1 MVSLLAKIFIKDYN
15 NYSDASVRQSYGI
28 LTGAV
33 GIVLNLILFG
43 GKLFAGIITGAI
55 SITADAINNLSDAG
69 SSLVTMAG
77 MRMAGRPADK
87 EHPFGHGRLEYVSGL
102 IVSFIILL
110 MGYELGKDSIMKII
124 EPEEV
129 TFSLLSVV
137 ILLASVLVKL
147 YICLYNRKFGKL
159 INSSA
164 MKATAM
170 DSLSDCIS
178 TAAVII
184 GLVVFAVF
192 NVNIDGYVGVL
203 VAVFILKTGIEAA
216 KESLTPLIGEPPERE
231 FVEGIEKTV
240 MGYEGIVGIHD
251 LIVHNYGVG
260 NNIISLHAEVPSEMG
275 FMEAHE
281 LVDLIEND
289 LREKYAAIATVHMDP
304 VEMSNETANEYKA
317 LVKKIISEI
326 SPEISMHDFRMTD
339 GLKNRNLIFD
349 VVVPYSLKISDAEI
363 KRLISEKI
371 KNEDENLNAVITVD
385 KEMT

>member
-1 MVSLLAKIFIKDYN
+1 MVSFLAKIFIKDYK
-15 NYSDASVRQSYGI
+15 NYSDASVRRNYGV

-110 MGYELGKDSIMKII
+110 MGYELGKDSITKII
-124 EPEEV
+124 SPEEV
-129 TFSLLSVV
+129 TFSLLSVG
-137 ILLASVLVKL
+137 ILFGSVLIKL

-178 TAAVII
+178 TGAVII
-184 GLVVFAVF
+184 GLIVFAVF
-192 NVNIDGYVGVL
+192 NINIDGYVGVL

-216 KESLTPLIGEPPERE
+216 KESLTPLIGEPPEKE
-231 FVEGIEKTV
+231 FVDGIEKTV
-240 MGYEGIVGIHD
+240 MSYEGVVGIHD

-304 VEMSNETANEYKA
+304 VETSNETANEYKA
-317 LVKKIISEI
+317 MVKKIISEI
-326 SPEISMHDFRMTD
+326 SPKITMHDFRMTD
-339 GLKNRNLIFD
+339 GIKNRNLIFD
-349 VVVPYSLKISDAEI
+349 VVVPYSLKISDTEI
-363 KRLISEKI
+363 RRLISEKI
-371 KNEDENLNAVITVD
+371 KNEDENLNTVITVD

>member
-1 MVSLLAKIFIKDYN
+1 MVSLLAKLLIKNYK
-15 NYSDASVRQSYGI
+15 NYSDSAVRQSYGM

-55 SITADAINNLSDAG
+55 SITADAVNNLSDAG

-124 EPEEV
+124 HPEEV
-129 TFSLLSVV
+129 TFSLLSVG
-137 ILLASVLVKL
+137 ILVASVLVKF
-147 YICLYNRKFGKL
+147 YICIYNRKFGKL

-216 KESLTPLIGEPPERE
+216 KESLAPLIGQPPEKE
-231 FVEGIEKTV
+231 FVDGIEKTV
-240 MGYEGIVGIHD
+240 MEYEGVVGIHD

-289 LREKYAAIATVHMDP
+289 LREKYGALATVHMDP
-304 VEMSNETANEYKA
+304 VETKNEVANEHKA

-326 SPEISMHDFRMTD
+326 SPSISMHDFRMTD
-339 GLKNRNLIFD
+339 GIKNRNLIFD

>member
-1 MVSLLAKIFIKDYN
+1 MVSLLAKLLIKNYK
-15 NYSDASVRQSYGI
+15 NYSDSAVRQSYGM

-55 SITADAINNLSDAG
+55 SITADAVNNLSDAG

-124 EPEEV
+124 HPEEV
-129 TFSLLSVV
+129 TFSLLSVG
-137 ILLASVLVKL
+137 ILVASVLVKL
-147 YICLYNRKFGKL
+147 YICIYNRKFGKL

-216 KESLTPLIGEPPERE
+216 KESLAPLIGQPPEKE
-231 FVEGIEKTV
+231 FVDGIEKTV
-240 MGYEGIVGIHD
+240 MEYEGVVGIHD

-289 LREKYAAIATVHMDP
+289 LREKYGALATVHMDP
-304 VEMSNETANEYKA
+304 VETMNEVANEHKA

-326 SPEISMHDFRMTD
+326 SPSISMHDFRMTD
-339 GLKNRNLIFD
+339 GIKNRNLIFD

>member
-1 MVSLLAKIFIKDYN
+1 MVSLLAKLLIKNYK
-15 NYSDASVRQSYGI
+15 NYSDSAVRQSYGM

-55 SITADAINNLSDAG
+55 SITADAVNNLSDAG

-124 EPEEV
+124 HPEEV
-129 TFSLLSVV
+129 TFSLLSVG
-137 ILLASVLVKL
+137 ILVASVLVKL
-147 YICLYNRKFGKL
+147 YICIYNRKFGKL

-216 KESLTPLIGEPPERE
+216 KESLAPLIGQPPEKE
-231 FVEGIEKTV
+231 FVDGIEKTV
-240 MGYEGIVGIHD
+240 MEYEGVVGIHD

-289 LREKYAAIATVHMDP
+289 LREKYGALATVHMDP
-304 VEMSNETANEYKA
+304 VETMNEVANEHKA

-326 SPEISMHDFRMTD
+326 SPLISMHDFRMTD
-339 GLKNRNLIFD
+339 GIKNRNLIFD

>member
-1 MVSLLAKIFIKDYN
+1 MVSLLAKLLIKNYK
-15 NYSDASVRQSYGI
+15 NYSDSAVRQSYGM

-55 SITADAINNLSDAG
+55 SITADAVNNLSDAG

-124 EPEEV
+124 HPEEV
-129 TFSLLSVV
+129 TFSLLSVG
-137 ILLASVLVKL
+137 ILVASVLVKF
-147 YICLYNRKFGKL
+147 YICIYNRKFGKL

-184 GLVVFAVF
+184 GLLVFAVF

-216 KESLTPLIGEPPERE
+216 KESLAPLIGQPPEKE
-231 FVEGIEKTV
+231 FVDGIEKTV
-240 MGYEGIVGIHD
+240 MEYEGVVGIHD

-289 LREKYAAIATVHMDP
+289 LREKYGALATVHMDP
-304 VEMSNETANEYKA
+304 VETMNEVANEHKA

-326 SPEISMHDFRMTD
+326 SPSISMHDFRMTD
-339 GLKNRNLIFD
+339 GIKNRNLIFD

>member
-1 MVSLLAKIFIKDYN
+1 MVSLLAKLLIKNYK
-15 NYSDASVRQSYGI
+15 NYSDSAVRQSYGM

-55 SITADAINNLSDAG
+55 SITADAVNNLSDAG

-124 EPEEV
+124 HPEEV
-129 TFSLLSVV
+129 TFSLLSVG
-137 ILLASVLVKL
+137 ILVASVLVKL
-147 YICLYNRKFGKL
+147 YICIYNRKFGKL

-216 KESLTPLIGEPPERE
+216 KESLAPLIGQPPEKE
-231 FVEGIEKTV
+231 FVDGIEKTV
-240 MGYEGIVGIHD
+240 MEYEGVVGIHD

-289 LREKYAAIATVHMDP
+289 LREKYGALATVHMDP
-304 VEMSNETANEYKA
+304 VETKNEVANEHKA

-326 SPEISMHDFRMTD
+326 SPSISMHDFRMTD
-339 GLKNRNLIFD
+339 GIKNRNLIFD

>member
-1 MVSLLAKIFIKDYN
+1 MVSLLAKLLIKNYK
-15 NYSDASVRQSYGI
+15 NYSDSAVRQSYGM

-55 SITADAINNLSDAG
+55 SITADAVNNLSDAG

-124 EPEEV
+124 HPEEV
-129 TFSLLSVV
+129 TFSLLSVG
-137 ILLASVLVKL
+137 ILVASVLVKL
-147 YICLYNRKFGKL
+147 YICIYNRKFGKL

-216 KESLTPLIGEPPERE
+216 KESLAPLIGQPPEKE
-231 FVEGIEKTV
+231 FVDGIEKTV
-240 MGYEGIVGIHD
+240 MEYEGVVGIHD

-281 LVDLIEND
+281 LVDIIEND
-289 LREKYAAIATVHMDP
+289 LREKYGALATVHMDP
-304 VEMSNETANEYKA
+304 VETMNEVANEHKA

-326 SPEISMHDFRMTD
+326 SPSISMHDFRMTD
-339 GLKNRNLIFD
+339 GIKNRNLIFD

>member
-1 MVSLLAKIFIKDYN
+1 MVSLLAKLLIKNYK
-15 NYSDASVRQSYGI
+15 NYSDSAVRQSYGM

-55 SITADAINNLSDAG
+55 SITADAVNNLSDAG

-124 EPEEV
+124 HPEEV
-129 TFSLLSVV
+129 TFSLLSVG
-137 ILLASVLVKL
+137 ILVASVLVKL
-147 YICLYNRKFGKL
+147 YICIYNRKFGKL

-178 TAAVII
+178 TVAVII

-216 KESLTPLIGEPPERE
+216 KESLAPLIGQPPEKE
-231 FVEGIEKTV
+231 FVDGIEKTV
-240 MGYEGIVGIHD
+240 MEYEGVVGIHD

-289 LREKYAAIATVHMDP
+289 LREKYGALATVHMDP
-304 VEMSNETANEYKA
+304 VETMNEVANEHKA

-326 SPEISMHDFRMTD
+326 SPSISMHDFRMTD
-339 GLKNRNLIFD
+339 GIKNRNLIFD

>member
-1 MVSLLAKIFIKDYN
+1 MVSLLAKLLIKNYK
-15 NYSDASVRQSYGI
+15 NYSDSAVRQSYGM

-55 SITADAINNLSDAG
+55 SITADAVNNLSDAG

-124 EPEEV
+124 HPEEV
-129 TFSLLSVV
+129 TFSLLSVG
-137 ILLASVLVKL
+137 ILVASVLVKL
-147 YICLYNRKFGKL
+147 YICIYNRKFGKL

-216 KESLTPLIGEPPERE
+216 KESLAPLIGQPPEKE
-231 FVEGIEKTV
+231 FVDGVEKTV
-240 MGYEGIVGIHD
+240 MEYEGVVGIHD

-289 LREKYAAIATVHMDP
+289 LREKYGALATVHMDP
-304 VEMSNETANEYKA
+304 VETMNEVANEHKA

-326 SPEISMHDFRMTD
+326 SPSISMHDFRMTD
-339 GLKNRNLIFD
+339 GIKNRNLIFD